1 MAPFQE
7 WLIALIVAV
16 TPILLS
22 IIDWLFTAFG
32 AKIPSWAKPIAALA
46 LGTAASFLS
55 SLVIANPA
63 LAALVGL
70 AVAGIRQVVVWLGRA
85 GFYGAPAQRFFS

>member
-1 MAPFQE
+1 MPAPINE

-16 TPILLS
+16 TPVVLS
-22 IIDWLFTAFG
+22 GIDWVFTQFG
-32 AKIPSWAKPIAALA
+32 AKIPSWLKPPLAVGLGAAATLLSGLA
-46 LGTAASFLS
+46 
-55 SLVIANPA
+55 VANPV

-85 GFYGAPAQRFFS
+85 FKLS